1 MRQLQSVIW
10 AKGTFLTPNHLQL
23 QDLFLESLLAF
34 RWDALNFR
42 PWGLLNLQVD
52 REALA
57 GGYLTIQSA
66 AGIFPD
72 GLLFDIPAADPAPPP
87 KPKTN
92 GR

>member
-1 MRQLQSVIW
+1 MRQLQPVIW

-42 PWGLLNLQVD
+42 PWGLLSLDVD

-57 GGYLTIQSA
+57 GGYFTIQSA
-66 AGIFPD
+66 AGIFRT
-72 GLLFDIPAADPAPPP
+72 GCCSIFPPP
-87 KPKTN
+87 IPLRPPSHWLN
-92 GR
+92 I